1 MFHGQG
7 APGIWWPCYSHSYAL
22 HCCEPRICH
31 QFTLV
36 ILQVF
41 AGFCPCYV
49 YIYTYLYIRIN
60 IYKIKGLLIGSIGHY
75 KDPYEHI
82 SIMDCHKGFD
92 RWMTWPEIP
101 DCCEVFRPNTLFF
114 WVGNPE
120 WLYIL
125 ASSNTILNH
134 YPDYGLKRLRIV
146 MFSADYGLDL

>member
-1 MFHGQG
+1 MGLAYLPICTFTINQSQILFKYTSPMDPMVELFFGMFHGQG

-41 AGFCPCYV
+41 AGLCPCYSCI
-49 YIYTYLYIRIN
+49 YININIFIYLYIRTN

-75 KDPYEHI
+75 KDPYEQI

-92 RWMTWPEIP
+92 RWMT
-101 DCCEVFRPNTLFF
+101 
-114 WVGNPE
+114 
-120 WLYIL
+120 
-125 ASSNTILNH
+125 
-134 YPDYGLKRLRIV
+134 
-146 MFSADYGLDL
+146 